1 MEGDGHFLEQNNHL
15 PLKQR
20 DHLCTPFYSCA
31 PVKSKSLNDAAFFN
45 MKVKETWVHEKIL
58 VPLFQQKFQLYDS
71 LTPPP
76 PKKKKKK
83 KKNSILDIY
92 TANSPKID
100 TSTKMVTS
108 IS

>member
-58 VPLFQQKFQLYDS
+58 VSLFQQKFQLYDS

-76 PKKKKKK
+76 PPPQKKKKKK
-83 KKNSILDIY
+83 IQFWIFIQL
-92 TANSPKID
+92 TLLRLTP
-100 TSTKMVTS
+100 VPRWLPL
-108 IS
+108 

>member
-1 MEGDGHFLEQNNHL
+1 MGPWKDFSVIIS
-15 PLKQR
+15 
-20 DHLCTPFYSCA
+20 T
-31 PVKSKSLNDAAFFN
+31 
-45 MKVKETWVHEKIL
+45 KISTL
-58 VPLFQQKFQLYDS
+58 WFS
-71 LTPPP
+71 NPPP
-76 PKKKKKK
+76 PPPKKKK

>member
-1 MEGDGHFLEQNNHL
+1 MRH
-15 PLKQR
+15 
-20 DHLCTPFYSCA
+20 
-31 PVKSKSLNDAAFFN
+31 FFN

-58 VPLFQQKFQLYDS
+58 VSLFQQKFQLYDS

-76 PKKKKKK
+76 PSK

>member
-58 VPLFQQKFQLYDS
+58 VSLFQQKFQLYDS
-71 LTPPP
+71 LAPPPPP

-83 KKNSILDIY
+83 KIQFWIFIQPTLLRL
-92 TANSPKID
+92 TP
-100 TSTKMVTS
+100 VPRWLPL
-108 IS
+108 

>member
-15 PLKQR
+15 PLKQHA
-20 DHLCTPFYSCA
+20 HLRTPFYSCA

-58 VPLFQQKFQLYDS
+58 VSLFQQKFQLYDS
-71 LTPPP
+71 LTPFPSPPPP
-76 PKKKKKK
+76 PKKKI
-83 KKNSILDIY
+83 SILDIY

-100 TSTKMVTS
+100 TSTKMATS

>member
-1 MEGDGHFLEQNNHL
+1 MEGDGHFLGQNNHL
-15 PLKQR
+15 PLKQHG
-20 DHLCTPFYSCA
+20 HLCTPFYSCA

-58 VPLFQQKFQLYDS
+58 VSLFQQKFQLYDS
-71 LTPPP
+71 LSPPPPPPP
-76 PKKKKKK
+76 PKKKK
-83 KKNSILDIY
+83 SILDIY

-100 TSTKMVTS
+100 TSTKMATS

>member
-20 DHLCTPFYSCA
+20 DHLCTHFYGCA

-45 MKVKETWVHEKIL
+45 MKVKETWVHKKIL
-58 VPLFQQKFQLYDS
+58 VSLFQQKFQLYDS

-76 PKKKKKK
+76 PLPPPQKKK
-83 KKNSILDIY
+83 SILDIY

-100 TSTKMVTS
+100 TSTKMATS